1 MSVQIIA
8 ILDKDVYKDHEK
20 NRRIYS
26 VNGLCPTIITSNG
39 GGHIPKIMVAENEIE
54 ERHE

>member
-8 ILDKDVYKDHEK
+8 ILNKDVYKDHEK

-39 GGHIPKIMVAENEIE
+39 GGAYS
-54 ERHE
+54 